1 MFRWLDDVRRKEVLN
16 KPFPSEWRKIL
27 REMVVHYAW
36 LDAKEASQLEQ
47 LVQVFLAEK
56 KFEGCNG
63 LEITDEI
70 RVVIAAE
77 ACLLIM
83 GLPHDLYRKLATI
96 LVYPSTVFTPPERS
110 GIFTRAPLFERGQVA
125 ISGQAVMRGPI
136 ILVWDAVKRGARHPE
151 TGHNV
156 VYHEFAHLLDM
167 LDGVANGAP
176 PLHSRDQY
184 RRWAAVFSEEF
195 QRLRNDSEQG
205 KKTFLDPYGATNEA
219 EFFAVATE
227 FFFDKPIEMQKD
239 HRALYD
245 VLAGYYMQDTAE
257 RERRVMESSK
267 NIEKCSVKR

>member
-1 MFRWLDDVRRKEVLN
+1 MFRWLDDVRRREALN
-16 KPFPSEWRKIL
+16 KPFPAEWRGIL
-27 REMVVHYAW
+27 RRMVTHYAW
-36 LDAKEASQLEQ
+36 LDTGEAARLEQ
-47 LVQVFLAEK
+47 LVQVFVAEK

-70 RVVIAAE
+70 RVVVAAE

-83 GLPHDLYRKLATI
+83 GLPHDLYRRLATI
-96 LVYPSTVFTPPERS
+96 LVYPSTVFTPPERPGVFIRS
-110 GIFTRAPLFERGQVA
+110 PLFEQEQIA
-125 ISGQAVMRGPI
+125 ISGQAFARGPV

-167 LDGVANGAP
+167 LDGVADGAP
-176 PLHSRDQY
+176 PLHSRSQY
-184 RRWAAVFSEEF
+184 RTWAAVFSEEF

-257 RERRVMESSK
+257 RERRSLETL
-267 NIEKCSVKR
+267 EQ